1 MNKINELLANFH
13 VIANS
18 PKKQLNKYLAEGRK
32 VIGCVPIYTPEE
44 IVHAM
49 GAVPMGIWGADT
61 EVKEA
66 KQYFPAFICS
76 IMQSVLELGMR
87 GDYEGVSAIIV
98 PSLCDSLKTLGQ
110 NWKYAVPTIPFI
122 PMTYPQNRA
131 NEVGKNFVLA
141 GYKRV
146 VADLEKITGQTLED
160 NELANSIEIYNK
172 HNIAMRKISKLF
184 SENSDI
190 TASQR
195 NDVFKS
201 AYFMLK
207 EEHTEMVEEL
217 IAELEKN
224 PMNTT
229 KKVRVITTG
238 ILADSKNL
246 LEIFDSNNIQIVGDD
261 VAHESRQYR
270 VDTIV
275 VGSAMECLAE
285 KFCNMGNCSVLYDVD
300 KKRVDLIINTA
311 KEQKADGVI
320 VLMTKFCDPE
330 EFDYV
335 PIKRACESVGIP
347 HILVEV
353 DRQMANYEQAK
364 TLMQTFRE
372 MMQ

>member
-131 NEVGKNFVLA
+131 NEVGKNFVFA

-146 VADLEKITGQTLED
+146 VADLEKIT
-160 NELANSIEIYNK
+160 
-172 HNIAMRKISKLF
+172 
-184 SENSDI
+184 
-190 TASQR
+190 
-195 NDVFKS
+195 
-201 AYFMLK
+201 
-207 EEHTEMVEEL
+207 
-217 IAELEKN
+217 
-224 PMNTT
+224 
-229 KKVRVITTG
+229 
-238 ILADSKNL
+238 
-246 LEIFDSNNIQIVGDD
+246 
-261 VAHESRQYR
+261 
-270 VDTIV
+270 
-275 VGSAMECLAE
+275 
-285 KFCNMGNCSVLYDVD
+285 
-300 KKRVDLIINTA
+300 
-311 KEQKADGVI
+311 
-320 VLMTKFCDPE
+320 
-330 EFDYV
+330 
-335 PIKRACESVGIP
+335 
-347 HILVEV
+347 
-353 DRQMANYEQAK
+353 
-364 TLMQTFRE
+364 
-372 MMQ
+372 